1 MFVCSVESNYQEV
14 LFRLEPAN
22 LAKNTQGI
30 RRNVRKNRKIRRAK
44 QDFKK
49 DLFFSD
55 LSQRSKA
62 ESSWG
67 IETQTFE
74 FRTPMPWHL
83 ATETYRKQGAL

>member
-14 LFRLEPAN
+14 LFRLEPVN

-30 RRNVRKNRKIRRAK
+30 RRNVRKNSKIRRANK
-44 QDFKK
+44 TSRKIF
-49 DLFFSD
+49 FFSV

-62 ESSWG
+62 ESSWE